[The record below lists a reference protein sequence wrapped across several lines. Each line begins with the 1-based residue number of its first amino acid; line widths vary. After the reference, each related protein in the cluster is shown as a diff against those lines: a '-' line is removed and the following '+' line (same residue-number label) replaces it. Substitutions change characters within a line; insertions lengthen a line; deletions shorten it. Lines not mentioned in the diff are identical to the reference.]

1 MDSVILSL
9 ILNVVAFIS
18 IYGILSITLNLQYG
32 YSGIPN
38 FGMTAFVAL
47 GAYVTGA
54 LTGRL
59 AMIYYGIDSN
69 LDYIADNTKII
80 TLLNSKIALDPL
92 GGILLFIITIILS
105 ILFSIPLAYAA
116 SYPAIRLREDY
127 LIITLIGIG
136 EAMRIV
142 GVNYTPLVGGT
153 LWVGVPNLFKW
164 AEPYDMI
171 ILVSLMLIIMF
182 LIYLFIEMLT
192 SSPFGRLIKAVRE
205 NETTARF
212 IGKDVTKIR
221 ILVLLI
227 GSSLASIAG
236 VLYSLF
242 MGAVMASAFTRSD
255 WTYWPWLMLI
265 IGGKGNNIGAL
276 VGAVII
282 VIARQLIAIYKHG
295 LELFLP
301 FSVVWL
307 EQILLGITLIAFMI
321 YRPIGIIPE
330 KPVKIRGISFKKIK
344 QEIEI

>member
-164 AEPYDMI
+164 AEPYEMI

-182 LIYLFIEMLT
+182 LIYLFIEILT

-205 NETTARF
+205 NEITARF
-212 IGKDVTKIR
+212 IGKDVTRIR

-282 VIARQLIAIYKHG
+282 VIARQLIAIYKHD

>member
-59 AMIYYGIDSN
+59 AMMYYSIDSN
-69 LDYIADNTKII
+69 IDYIADNTKII

-136 EAMRIV
+136 EAMRII

-171 ILVSLMLIIMF
+171 ILVSLILIIMF
-182 LIYLFIEMLT
+182 LIYLFIEILT

-205 NETTARF
+205 NEITARF
-212 IGKDVTKIR
+212 IGKNVTRIR

-242 MGAVMASAFTRSD
+242 VGAVMASAFTRSD

-282 VIARQLIAIYKHG
+282 VIARQLIAIYKHD

-330 KPVKIRGISFKKIK
+330 KPVKIRGISYKKIK

>member
-1 MDSVILSL
+1 
-9 ILNVVAFIS
+9 
-18 IYGILSITLNLQYG
+18 
-32 YSGIPN
+32 
-38 FGMTAFVAL
+38 
-47 GAYVTGA
+47 
-54 LTGRL
+54 
-59 AMIYYGIDSN
+59 
-69 LDYIADNTKII
+69 
-80 TLLNSKIALDPL
+80 
-92 GGILLFIITIILS
+92 
-105 ILFSIPLAYAA
+105 
-116 SYPAIRLREDY
+116 
-127 LIITLIGIG
+127 
-136 EAMRIV
+136 
-142 GVNYTPLVGGT
+142 
-153 LWVGVPNLFKW
+153 
-164 AEPYDMI
+164 
-171 ILVSLMLIIMF
+171 MLIIMF
-182 LIYLFIEMLT
+182 LIYLFIEILT

-205 NETTARF
+205 NEITARF
-212 IGKDVTKIR
+212 IGKDVTRIR

-282 VIARQLIAIYKHG
+282 VIARQLIAIYKHD

-344 QEIEI
+344 QEIERIVSSYSSYSINPWSDQPNRIIICIEKEALYNLTKTWIKELKVNGTDIGIYNLRCLKGFDSATDIISFFQFPLWDTL

>member
-182 LIYLFIEMLT
+182 LIYLFIEILT

-282 VIARQLIAIYKHG
+282 VIARQLIAIYKHD

-307 EQILLGITLIAFMI
+307 EQMLLGITLIAFMI

>member
-182 LIYLFIEMLT
+182 LIYLFIEILT

-205 NETTARF
+205 NEITARF

-242 MGAVMASAFTRSD
+242 IGAVMASAFTRSD

-282 VIARQLIAIYKHG
+282 VIARQLIAIYKHD

>member
-182 LIYLFIEMLT
+182 LIYLFIEILT

-282 VIARQLIAIYKHG
+282 VIARQLIAIYKHD

>member
-80 TLLNSKIALDPL
+80 TLLNSKVALDPP

-182 LIYLFIEMLT
+182 LIYLFIEILT

-205 NETTARF
+205 NEITARF
-212 IGKDVTKIR
+212 IGKDVTRIR

-282 VIARQLIAIYKHG
+282 VIARQLIAIYKHD